1 MQSNKPRLPRIER
14 DEVVEV
20 HEDENAHLWA
30 VSYSDFLMAL
40 LSFFILFFSFD
51 GQQKQKIILNLAQEF
66 SSGSGAGFNKDG
78 IGSESARLP
87 ASIVDSLNHL
97 NVKVDKEKESLIIL
111 FPDDI
116 FSPGR
121 HRLKNTK
128 TKLVDDFFKTVKNY
142 KGQVNLYFEGHTD
155 DRPLVIHKS
164 DVVVDNF
171 VLSSLRASTVLQ
183 RAKHEGFPEK
193 HLFIQADSSNTRNT
207 RSLSI
212 RIEPRKEIQ

>member
-1 MQSNKPRLPRIER
+1 MQSKPRLPRIER

-66 SSGSGAGFNKDG
+66 SSGSGAGFNKEG
-78 IGSESARLP
+78 IGSKNARLP
-87 ASIVDSLNHL
+87 SSIVESLNHL
-97 NVKVDKEKESLIIL
+97 NVKIDTEKESLIVL

-121 HRLKNTK
+121 HRLKDAK
-128 TKLVDDFFKTVKNY
+128 IKLVDDFFKTVKNY

-183 RAKHEGFPEK
+183 RAKSEGFPEK